1 MQMFVQTGVIS
12 HRYLQEGRLNTFL
25 ENVRQTVDH
34 RHYSF
39 GQMHI
44 DKQLFR
50 NQTAL
55 YYDVYRLEDGRKA
68 MRRDTV
74 GELPPEA
81 EWGETGDK
89 KNWTSGE
96 RT

>member
-12 HRYLQEGRLNTFL
+12 DRYLQEGRLNAFL
-25 ENVRQTVDH
+25 ENVRRTVEH
-34 RHYSF
+34 RHYYF
-39 GQMHI
+39 GHMHM
-44 DKQLFR
+44 DRQLFR

-55 YYDVYRLEDGRKA
+55 YYDVYRLADGRKA
-68 MRRDTV
+68 MRRDTG
-74 GELPPEA
+74 GELPQKA
-81 EWGETGDK
+81 ECGETGDK